1 VPDPDVAAA
10 LAPADV
16 AADPMRQ
23 FARWFDEAV
32 AAGEREPEAMSLA
45 TATAAGVPS
54 VRFVLL
60 RGVDEDAF
68 VFYTNRAS
76 RKAADLESNPVA
88 ALAWRWGLQD
98 RQVRAAGRV
107 ERTTDEASDAY
118 FSSRPRGSQIGA
130 WASQQSQVIA
140 DRAVL
145 ERQVAAAEA
154 RFEGRD
160 VERPPWW
167 GGYRVVPDSVEFW
180 QGRPS
185 RLHDRLRYRWE
196 GPGWV
201 VERLSP

>member
-1 VPDPDVAAA
+1 MAAS

-23 FARWFDEAV
+23 FALWFDEAV

-45 TATAAGVPS
+45 TATPAGAPS

-60 RGVDEDAF
+60 RGVDDDAF
-68 VFYTNRAS
+68 VFYTNRTS
-76 RKAADLESNPVA
+76 RKADEIGSNPVA

-98 RQVRAAGRV
+98 RQVRATGRV
-107 ERTTDEASDAY
+107 ERTSDEASDAY
-118 FSSRPRGSQIGA
+118 FASRPRGSQIGA
-130 WASQQSQVIA
+130 WASQQSQVIP
-140 DRAVL
+140 DRSAL

-154 RFEGRD
+154 RFTGRA

-167 GGYRVVPDSVEFW
+167 GGYRLVPDTVEFW

-185 RLHDRLRYRWE
+185 RLHDRVRYRRDGRSWL
-196 GPGWV
+196 